1 MTVTPNAMRTGAAIL
16 MFLFWAGVITW
27 LRTGRSPAV
36 IAGGLL
42 TLFLVFPL
50 YALIKPAGE
59 TDPAMRAAQGGLFA
73 IVLFLGLLIALLV
86 FGVRSHRPGL
96 VWTAFVA
103 SILPLFVISCSWIA
117 ISINAFL
124 KKS

>member
-1 MTVTPNAMRTGAAIL
+1 MTVTPNWMRAGAAIF
-16 MFLFWAGVITW
+16 MVLFWAGVVTW

-36 IAGGLL
+36 IAGLLL
-42 TLFLVFPL
+42 TLFLVYPL
-50 YALIKPAGE
+50 YALIKPAGQ

-73 IVLFLGLLIALLV
+73 IVFFLSLMIALLV
-86 FGVRSHRPGL
+86 FGVRSHRQGL

-103 SILPLFVISCSWIA
+103 SVLPVFLLSCSWIV
-117 ISINAFL
+117 ILINSLL